1 MMVIEKVFVYGAGG
15 HGKVVAD
22 ILLARKDPRFAGF
35 IDDRAALQGATVLGF
50 PICGDGRWLQ
60 HEAGT
65 RRVSVALGIG
75 DNFARQRVAG
85 ICLGWGAEL
94 LTLVHPT
101 AAISTSVHLG
111 PGAVVMAQAA
121 INPDAKIG
129 SGAIVNTAASV
140 DHDAEV
146 GEFAHVGPKAALGGA
161 SHLGAL
167 SFLGIGA
174 VVIHCVAVGARC
186 IVGAGAVV
194 AAHVPDS
201 VVAIGVPARVHR
213 RL

>member
-1 MMVIEKVFVYGAGG
+1 MIPIPKVFVYGAGG

-22 ILLARKDPRFAGF
+22 ILLARNESCFVGF
-35 IDDRAALQGATVLGF
+35 IDDRPELQGSTVLGL
-50 PICGDGRWLQ
+50 PICGDGPWLQ
-60 HEAGT
+60 NEAS
-65 RRVSVALGIG
+65 RHRISVALGIG
-75 DNFARQRVAG
+75 DNFARQRVAEASLA
-85 ICLGWGAEL
+85 CGAEL

-101 AAISTSVHLG
+101 AAISTSACLG
-111 PGAVVMAQAA
+111 PGAVVMAQTA

-129 SGAIVNTAASV
+129 SGAIVNTGASV
-140 DHDAEV
+140 DHDVAIED
-146 GEFAHVGPKAALGGA
+146 FAHVGPKAAMGGA
-161 SHLGAL
+161 SRLGRL

-174 VVIHCVAVGARC
+174 VMIHCVAVGARS

-194 AAHVPDS
+194 VRDIPDD